1 MLLEISVLFK
11 TFLILHAPWELVKL
25 CQIHPLQIYIQD
37 AWACPTVSLSNG
49 VQMPIL
55 GIGTSQVGGFSQD
68 TVLYAIRDCG
78 LRLIDTSKYNGF
90 EVQLCEAIRDSGVPR
105 SEMWVTNKL
114 WPEDYGYETAKK
126 AFQKSCAQMGVDY
139 LDIYMLHW
147 PGGMQ
152 PGRSNREL
160 RAEAWRALEEL
171 YELGLC
177 RSIGVSNFM
186 IHHLEQLK
194 QDCTVVPHVN
204 QVEYHPFQ
212 QPKELIEYC
221 RQKGIAFQGYCP
233 LAKGQALSDPT
244 IIQIAKKYGHTPAQ
258 ICIRWSIQNGAI
270 TIPKSTKKERVVENC
285 QVFGFQLEEE
295 DMEAI
300 NKLHDGRHVSW
311 DPTNVE

>member
-1 MLLEISVLFK
+1 MWSVMEYLTGDHSAPAFK
-11 TFLILHAPWELVKL
+11 DTMSSTDDWTCPKVK
-25 CQIHPLQIYIQD
+25 
-37 AWACPTVSLSNG
+37 LSNG
-49 VQMPIL
+49 VKMPIL
-55 GIGTSQVGGFSQD
+55 GIGTSQIGGFSQD
-68 TVLYAIRDCG
+68 TVLYAVRDCG
-78 LRLIDTSKYNGF
+78 LRLVDTSKYNGF
-90 EVQLCEAIRDSGVPR
+90 EVQLSEVFRESGVPR
-105 SEMWVTNKL
+105 SDLWVTNKL
-114 WPEDYGYETAKK
+114 WPEDYGYESAKM
-126 AFQKSCAQMGVDY
+126 AFQKSCTQMGVEY

-171 YELGLC
+171 HQEGLC

-212 QPKELIEYC
+212 QPRDLMEYC
-221 RQKGIAFQGYCP
+221 RREGIAFQGYCP

-244 IIQIAKKYGHTPAQ
+244 IIQLAQKYGCTPAE

-270 TIPKSTKKERVVENC
+270 TIPKSTKRERVVENY
-285 QVFGFQLEEE
+285 QVFGFQLTEE
-295 DMEAI
+295 DVETI